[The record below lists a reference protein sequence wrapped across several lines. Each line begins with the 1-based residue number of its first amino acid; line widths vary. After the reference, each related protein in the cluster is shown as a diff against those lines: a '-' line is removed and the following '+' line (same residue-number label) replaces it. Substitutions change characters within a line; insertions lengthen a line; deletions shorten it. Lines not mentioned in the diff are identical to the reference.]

1 MRISYTCPAHLKF
14 GLTVETWSALVQL
27 TGESIDWLDAHERMY
42 DVWFLVAYAA
52 TSCALVQV
60 CYYYHI
66 GGGISSVE
74 LHSSIIH
81 GLGDKTGML
90 LRNCGNYGTA
100 YVGGKDQYL
109 PITCLPDARRVVCCL
124 VGYYPL

>member
-27 TGESIDWLDAHERMY
+27 TGESIDWLDVHEHMY
-42 DVWFLVAYAA
+42 DIWLLVAYAA

-60 CYYYHI
+60 CYDI
-66 GGGISSVE
+66 GGGISNVE
-74 LHSSIIH
+74 LRSSIIH
-81 GLGDKTGML
+81 GLGDKTQTL
-90 LRNCGNYGTA
+90 LLNCGNYGTA

-109 PITCLPDARRVVCCL
+109 LITCLPDARRVLRCL
-124 VGYYPL
+124 